1 MNKTMQNKRGF
12 SVGKTF
18 YSKCNSVEKPKNK
31 KHRSFTNIFNNN
43 MNSVQ
48 NYININNPYMPFWLT
63 KLILNKN
70 KNNTRQNW
78 YEHFI
83 DRINHRN
90 NLFSKTK
97 NNFHPMKNKT
107 LDFYG
112 KIRKD
117 NLLYDNSK
125 MPKKLKQLPI
135 QNYFQE
141 SDSMMNSMNMRQ
153 YFLNNKEKMKE
164 NYLKFEDDISIG
176 KKQEKQF
183 FQIQK
188 NFSQTRKEI
197 IEEPEY
203 LEEDS

>member
-1 MNKTMQNKRGF
+1 
-12 SVGKTF
+12 
-18 YSKCNSVEKPKNK
+18 
-31 KHRSFTNIFNNN
+31 
-43 MNSVQ
+43 
-48 NYININNPYMPFWLT
+48 
-63 KLILNKN
+63 
-70 KNNTRQNW
+70 
-78 YEHFI
+78 
-83 DRINHRN
+83 
-90 NLFSKTK
+90 
-97 NNFHPMKNKT
+97 MKNKT

-135 QNYFQE
+135 QNYFQD